1 MWGIKKI
8 QLTNSTYHTKRNTIP
23 FCLLKYLKY
32 FKKCLVEA
40 SHNVKHG
47 GNIARKIVKQ
57 PPSMRDG
64 FT

>member
-1 MWGIKKI
+1 MRGIKKNH
-8 QLTNSTYHTKRNTIP
+8 LTNSSYYTKRNTIP

-40 SHNVKHG
+40 SHNVKQG

-57 PPSMRDG
+57 PPSMWDG